1 MALNGILGGKCEE
14 GKCKMLDLAI
24 NHEEELINKFR
35 QTWMDDK
42 YKFYYAA
49 NYRWGVELEN
59 KTWDSHDFVSIKS
72 IMQQDDITYTDTEV
86 LGYIGY
92 QIERADEYTHDLA
105 IISFAKTEEEN
116 IVFAADLRAAI
127 RDIFEKYNFRRLE
140 WSVIIGNPVE
150 RIFDRMC
157 RRYGGR
163 IVGTYKNR
171 VRLID
176 GKYYDEKLYEIEK
189 DDYDN
194 AIKR

>member
-1 MALNGILGGKCEE
+1 
-14 GKCKMLDLAI
+14 MLDLAI
-24 NHEEELINKFR
+24 SHEEELINRFR

-49 NYRWGVELEN
+49 NYRWDVELEK
-59 KTWDSHDFVSIKS
+59 KTWNSHDFVSIKS
-72 IMQQDDITYTDTEV
+72 IMQQDGITYTDTEV

-105 IISFAKTEEEN
+105 IISFAKTDEEN

-140 WSVIIGNPVE
+140 WAVIIGNPVE
-150 RIFDRMC
+150 RVFDRMC